1 MNRREAI
8 QKAALTLGY
17 AISASAAFGV
27 LHGCK
32 AKPDLV
38 YKPDFFTEDQ
48 ALTISEL
55 AEIILPKT
63 TTPGAKDAGVPGF
76 IDDLLK
82 EVYTKEQQENFLQ
95 DLSAFDEE
103 AKKNFGDNFGSLEK
117 EHQLAF
123 VKMKHDEAMSAEGAT
138 RAVGYRSYSKKKD
151 EAPFILK
158 IKELTLLGFFTS
170 EPGAT
175 QVLQYNQVPGP
186 YQGCVPLEKVGKA
199 WAV

>member
-8 QKAALTLGY
+8 QKTALTLGY
-17 AISASAAFGV
+17 AISATAVLGV
-27 LHGCK
+27 LKGCK

-38 YKPDFFTEDQ
+38 YKPVFFTEDQ
-48 ALTISEL
+48 ARTVSEL

-63 TTPGAKDAGVPGF
+63 TTPGAKDVGVPGF

-82 EVYTKEQQENFLQ
+82 EVYTKEEQEDFLIE
-95 DLSAFDEE
+95 LTAFDEE
-103 AKKNFGDNFGSLEK
+103 ARKDYGDIFGLLEK
-117 EHQLAF
+117 EDQLAF
-123 VKMKHDEAMSAEGAT
+123 VKKKHDEAMNSDEAKRPAGF
-138 RAVGYRSYSKKKD
+138 RSYSKKG
-151 EAPFILK
+151 EFPFILK
-158 IKELTLLGFFTS
+158 MKELTLLGFFTS

-186 YQGCVPLEKVGKA
+186 YQGCVPLEKVGKT

>member
-27 LHGCK
+27 LNGCK
-32 AKPDLV
+32 ARPDLV

-63 TTPGAKDAGVPGF
+63 TTPGAKDVGVPGF

-82 EVYTKEQQENFLQ
+82 TTYSKELQEKFLKE
-95 DLSAFDEE
+95 LAEFDEE
-103 AKKNFGDNFGSLEK
+103 AKKTYGDIFGLLKK
-117 EHQLAF
+117 EDQLAF
-123 VKMKHDEAMSAEGAT
+123 VKKKHDEALDSDAAKKAPGF
-138 RAVGYRSYSKKKD
+138 RSYARKKSD
-151 EAPFILK
+151 NPFVLT

-170 EPGAT
+170 EAGAT

-186 YQGCVPLEKVGKA
+186 YHGCVPLEKVGKA

>member
-8 QKAALTLGY
+8 QKAAMTLGY
-17 AISASAAFGV
+17 AVTASAAFGV

-55 AEIILPKT
+55 AEIIMPKT
-63 TTPGAKDAGVPGF
+63 STPGAKDVGVPGF

-82 EVYTKEQQENFLQ
+82 TTYSKEEQEKFLKS
-95 DLSAFDEE
+95 LAKFDEE
-103 AKKNFGDNFGSLEK
+103 AKKTYGDIFGLLKK
-117 EHQLAF
+117 EDQLAF
-123 VKMKHDEAMSAEGAT
+123 VKKKHDQALSEEGAK
-138 RAVGYRSYSKKKD
+138 RAPGFRSYAGKKN
-151 EAPFILK
+151 ENPFVLT

-186 YQGCVPLEKVGKA
+186 YHGCVPLEKVGKA